1 MPHLNGSA
9 AGAGTALVELHGGA
23 VGRTTRDDRPRP
35 ASRFCLAG
43 KEGERCWARD
53 ARTSQQRQGQ
63 ERSRARYQRT
73 WLSCGFRRSAWQPT
87 RQQKQLG
94 AKFLSAVG
102 CTHVAPYARR
112 RSIQGASATPSG
124 RLPSPERRP
133 PGSSVGADLNRRNA

>member
-87 RQQKQLG
+87 RQQRASGQISFRCRVHTRRTLCEAAEHPG
-94 AKFLSAVG
+94 RVRDAVQ
-102 CTHVAPYARR
+102 APTIARKK
-112 RSIQGASATPSG
+112 AA
-124 RLPSPERRP
+124 RL
-133 PGSSVGADLNRRNA
+133 